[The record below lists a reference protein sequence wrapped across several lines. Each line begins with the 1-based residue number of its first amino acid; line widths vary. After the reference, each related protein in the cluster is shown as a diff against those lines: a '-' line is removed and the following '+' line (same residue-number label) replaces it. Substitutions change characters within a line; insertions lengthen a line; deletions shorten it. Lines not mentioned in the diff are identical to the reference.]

1 MEQNRKFTIRPLRSE
16 DAESMANQLN
26 NKKIWDNLRDGLP
39 LIQFSDFKLH
49 FTSHKLHAHWFTM
62 QR

>member
-39 LIQFSDFKLH
+39 YPYTILRF
-49 FTSHKLHAHWFTM
+49 
-62 QR
+62 